1 MASFVQLIPLSELA
15 PGQAAAIRNS
25 IVDRMVAD
33 AVRLL
38 NLTADR
44 LVVRD
49 IRAKDDITL
58 YTGSSAA
65 GVEDW
70 GCITGTTANAYE
82 TMATGTM
89 GDQRFMG
96 IFGLK
101 VTENLAVSALKFSV
115 GNSERAI
122 WQLQQLSE
130 EDSYVGFSPSGIIIP
145 AQTIYTIS
153 RFVRNVSNLAN
164 IVLKGVIVEPRGLV
178 ISP

>member
-1 MASFVQLIPLSELA
+1 
-15 PGQAAAIRNS
+15 
-25 IVDRMVAD
+25 MVTD

-70 GCITGTTANAYE
+70 GCLTGTTANAYE

-89 GDQRFMG
+89 GDQRFLG
-96 IFGLK
+96 IFGVK
-101 VTENLAVSALKFSV
+101 VSDILAVTALKFSI
-115 GNSERAI
+115 GNADRAI

-130 EDSYVGFSPSGIIIP
+130 EDSYIGFAPTGIIIP
-145 AQTIYTIS
+145 AATVYTIS
-153 RFVRNVSNLAN
+153 RYVRNVSNVAN
-164 IVLKGVIVEPRGLV
+164 IVLKGVIVEPRGQV
-178 ISP
+178 ITP